1 MPSKKVKKKKPLKTW
16 RICIEKF
23 YDVTETH
30 VFEDVKAATEA
41 EAIAKVEKWD
51 ETGEVQPDDVDE
63 HMEFNSQNV
72 HAYLMRK
79 KKDIYEWLFKGRK
92 T

>member
-1 MPSKKVKKKKPLKTW
+1 MPSKKVKKKKPLKMW
-16 RICIEKF
+16 RIIIEKF
-23 YDVTETH
+23 YNVTETH
-30 VFEDVKAATEA
+30 VYEGVKAATEA

-51 ETGEVQPDDVDE
+51 ETGEVKPDDVDE
-63 HMEFNSQNV
+63 NMEFDFQNV

-79 KKDIYEWLFKGRK
+79 SKDIYKWLFKGRK

>member
-16 RICIEKF
+16 RIVIEKICN
-23 YDVTETH
+23 VIETSTY
-30 VFEDVKAATEA
+30 EGVKAATEA

-51 ETGEVQPDDVDE
+51 ETGEVQPDDMDE
-63 HMEFNSQNV
+63 NIEFDYQNV

-79 KKDIYEWLFKGRK
+79 KKGIYEWLFKGRK

>member
-16 RICIEKF
+16 RIVIEKF
-23 YDVTETH
+23 YDVTETN

-41 EAIAKVEKWD
+41 QAIAMVKEWD
-51 ETGEVQPDDVDE
+51 ETGKKKPDDVDE
-63 HMEFNSQNV
+63 HMEFNAQDI

-79 KKDIYEWLFKGRK
+79 SKDIYKWLFKGRK